1 MSDAIIERVTRMIA
15 PLVADLHLDL
25 YDIEFRGG
33 VLRVTLDTPPGSAA
47 GVDIDTLALVTRMI
61 SRDFDH
67 DDPMPGHYTLEV
79 TSPGLERTLRTPA
92 HFQREVGK
100 TVAIRLRDTG
110 GADRRLQ
117 GTLVS
122 ATETECVVRIDPEP
136 APKAGKK
143 NSAPPAEPTE
153 RTIAYEQIDRA
164 KTVFIWGPAP
174 KPGKQPS
181 TKSGQ
186 KPAKQSSRSKATGP
200 HDEIDEVDPVDEA
213 ADPHVPTSA
222 TQEAS

>member
-1 MSDAIIERVTRMIA
+1 MSDAIIQRVTRMIA

-33 VLRVTLDTPPGSAA
+33 VLRVTLDTPPGSDA

-79 TSPGLERTLRTPA
+79 TSPGLERTLRTPT

-100 TVAIRLRDTG
+100 IVAIRLRDIG
-110 GADRRLQ
+110 GSDRRVQ

-122 ATETECVVRIDPEP
+122 ANETECVVRIEPEAP
-136 APKAGKK
+136 AKSSKK
-143 NSAPPAEPTE
+143 NSPAPAEPDD
-153 RTIAYEQIDRA
+153 RTIPYAQIDRA

-181 TKSGQ
+181 TKAGQ
-186 KPAKQSSRSKATGP
+186 KPAKQSSRSTTTGP
-200 HDEIDEVDPVDEA
+200 HDEVDEA
-213 ADPHVPTSA
+213 ADTSVPTSA